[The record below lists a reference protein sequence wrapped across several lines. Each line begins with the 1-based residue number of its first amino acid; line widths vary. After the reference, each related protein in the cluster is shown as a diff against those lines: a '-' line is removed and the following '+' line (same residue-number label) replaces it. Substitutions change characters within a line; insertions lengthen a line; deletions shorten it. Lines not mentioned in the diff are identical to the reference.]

1 MNPKNIY
8 TNPHKESLESDQF
21 FLQVLQTLST
31 DLLFRHDLKTN
42 TMYYFG
48 SAREQL
54 GLPEVVYDY
63 PHSLKNTN
71 AFYPEDFTVVLG
83 QIEEMYK
90 GNEVAS
96 DFRFFDIDGKPIWHR
111 KEYRL
116 CYDEDGVP
124 AEAIGRSCNIQEQKE
139 MEDQVNF
146 DALTGCYRKGVFERL
161 AEKYL
166 QQYSDIEHTL
176 LIVDLDNFKA
186 INDNLGHQFGDV
198 VLREVGDT
206 LKSIFRK
213 TDLIGRIGGD
223 EFMVFMKNT
232 CDAEIIV
239 TKVTQILEKLDKT
252 YQGAHHSYHI
262 SASIGV
268 AVYPLNGDN
277 FQELYEKADIAMFD
291 AKNRGKNDFVFY
303 TPTLSKGTM
312 ENTLPFDVA
321 ARALSQHFDH
331 KIVAK
336 VFGLLFES
344 QDLER
349 SMTAA
354 LAAIGKRFG
363 VSRAYVFESSPNG
376 TDCYDNTFEW
386 CAENVPAEIE
396 NLQGLTFEQF
406 EPLFS
411 LANDEG
417 IIYCN
422 DFSSLQDNDA
432 QEILEDQ
439 GIKSFLHAYIR
450 SGEKFSHV
458 IGFDDC
464 THHRVWSPIKITTL
478 LYVSKIMAQF
488 VNYNKTIKA
497 AEASCLERLSVLD
510 SFNYKA
516 YIIDIHTY
524 EITYFNQYT
533 KAKYPEIKLGDLCHK
548 VLRGYDQECFN
559 CPLKSMRQ
567 NQSSSAKTVLY
578 NEILDENMLVNASR
592 LTSFD
597 GKESLF
603 VSVNEM
609 PTIAACGCEINA
621 ETENINLNKL
631 K

>member
-8 TNPHKESLESDQF
+8 LNKHSESLESDQF
-21 FLQVLQTLST
+21 FLQVVQTLST

-48 SAREQL
+48 SAREEL
-54 GLPEVVYDY
+54 GLPEVIYDY
-63 PHSLKNTN
+63 PHSLKNN
-71 AFYPEDFTVVLG
+71 VAFHPEDFSIVLE
-83 QIEEMYK
+83 QIEQMYK
-90 GNEVAS
+90 GNEVSS
-96 DFRFFDIDGKPIWHR
+96 DFRFYDAQGKAIWHR

-124 AEAIGRSCNIQEQKE
+124 AEAIGRSCNIQEKKE
-139 MEDQVNF
+139 METQVNF
-146 DALTGCYRKGVFERL
+146 DALTGCYRKGIFERL
-161 AEKYL
+161 AEQHL
-166 QQYSDIEHTL
+166 QQYRDIEHTL
-176 LIVDLDNFKA
+176 IIVDLDNFKA

-206 LKSIFRK
+206 LKSIFRSS
-213 TDLIGRIGGD
+213 DLVGRIGGD
-223 EFMVFMKNT
+223 EFMIFMKNT
-232 CDAEIIV
+232 CDAKTIV
-239 TKVTQILEKLDKT
+239 TKVSQILEQLDKT

-268 AVYPLNGDN
+268 AAYPLNGDN
-277 FQELYEKADIAMFD
+277 FQELYDNADIAMFD

-336 VFGLLFES
+336 VFSLLFES
-344 QDLER
+344 QDLEF
-349 SMTAA
+349 SMASA
-354 LAAIGKRFG
+354 LAAIGRRFG

-386 CAENVPAEIE
+386 CAENILEELP
-396 NLQGLTFEQF
+396 NLQGLTFDQF

-411 LANDEG
+411 RANDEG

-422 DFSSLQDNDA
+422 DFDSLGDDA
-432 QEILEDQ
+432 AKEILEAQD
-439 GIKSFLHAYIR
+439 IKSFLHAYIR
-450 SGEKFSHV
+450 SGEKFSYV

-464 THHRVWSPIKITTL
+464 VHHRVWSPIEITTL

-488 VNYNKTIKA
+488 ANYNKTIKA
-497 AEASCLERLSVLD
+497 AETSSQERLSVLD
-510 SFNYKA
+510 SFNYPA
-516 YIIDIHTY
+516 YIIDIHSY
-524 EITYFNQYT
+524 EITYLNKNT
-533 KAKYPEIKLGDLCHK
+533 KAKFPNVKLGDLCYK
-548 VLRGYDQECFN
+548 MLRGRDQECFN
-559 CPLKSMRQ
+559 CPLKTMRQ
-567 NQSSSAKTVLY
+567 DHSPSARTVIY
-578 NEILDENMLVNASR
+578 NEILDKNMLVNASR

-603 VSVNEM
+603 VSINEM
-609 PTIAACGCEINA
+609 PKKAACGCEIKA
-621 ETENINLNKL
+621 ELENVNLHNL
-631 K
+631 